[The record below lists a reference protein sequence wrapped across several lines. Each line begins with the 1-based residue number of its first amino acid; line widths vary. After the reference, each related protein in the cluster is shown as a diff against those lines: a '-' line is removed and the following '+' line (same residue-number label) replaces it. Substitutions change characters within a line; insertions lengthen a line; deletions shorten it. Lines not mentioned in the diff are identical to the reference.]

1 MLDQD
6 KVDRVALAAA
16 SAALA
21 RARVT
26 RVFSEPVIDSTG
38 HEALRII
45 IVLNDATADHVT
57 GSDALDALVEIETK
71 LLESGEERQP
81 IVEYATEA
89 ELKQSGD
96 SES

>member
-21 RARVT
+21 RAGVT

-38 HEALRII
+38 HQALRIT
-45 IVLNDATADHVT
+45 IVLNDATAGRVT

-71 LLESGEERQP
+71 LIENGEERQP
-81 IVEYATEA
+81 IVEYATEE

-96 SES
+96 PES